1 MGECYFA
8 GEEEIEVVSLYG
20 YPFMDTSAAGRLT
33 VLRYVYT
40 AFVYQIVREL

>member
-8 GEEEIEVVSLYG
+8 GEEEIEVVSLCG
-20 YPFMDTSAAGRLT
+20 YPFIDTSAAGRLT

-40 AFVYQIVREL
+40 AFIYQIVREL